1 MTGGVCPSTLKYG
14 PGIHLS
20 CISKTFAEVF
30 SPRELRRAPCC
41 DRVSAL
47 SPTRSGSSIGMP
59 APIED
64 IIAKAIKDA
73 DKSFF
78 NEDYAKQAKAVT
90 AALKKAGYEV
100 APVKPPPGL
109 VEWAKDNIPFGR
121 LRPAELI
128 TQMYSMM
135 VENVRRFD
143 K

>member
-1 MTGGVCPSTLKYG
+1 MAIPL
-14 PGIHLS
+14 
-20 CISKTFAEVF
+20 
-30 SPRELRRAPCC
+30 
-41 DRVSAL
+41 
-47 SPTRSGSSIGMP
+47 
-59 APIED
+59 ED

-73 DKSFF
+73 DKSIF
-78 NEDYAKQAKAVT
+78 NEDYTKQARAVM

-121 LRPAELI
+121 LRPTELI
-128 TQMYSMM
+128 VQMYSMM